1 MIDMCFGHADMQA
14 MFNDPT
20 TKFDAVIVVPFF
32 GNEAGYYV
40 AHRFKAPLILYFTGQ
55 VLLKQ
60 I

>member
-1 MIDMCFGHADMQA
+1 MQA
-14 MFNDPT
+14 LFNDPT